1 MKNLIQSLINK
12 IEKQEN
18 GNGRHSLSI
27 STEAMDDALIQIQLC
42 INEIGKISDKL
53 DGVKLDGKIN
63 LLMGY
68 KLKNQKKSVENV
80 EIKMQNLHTGL
91 EQICDLY
98 MNTEKINI
106 QLEA

>member
-1 MKNLIQSLINK
+1 MKIVICVKQVPDTSDIKWTENNTIQREGLESILNPYDAFAIESALK
-12 IEKQEN
+12 I
-18 GNGRHSLSI
+18 
-27 STEAMDDALIQIQLC
+27 
-42 INEIGKISDKL
+42 
-53 DGVKLDGKIN
+53 
-63 LLMGY
+63 
-68 KLKNQKKSVENV
+68 KKSVENV